1 MEGKK
6 RRHPP
11 SKTERI
17 LSAGIAGV
25 VLGGI
30 GGTIIGA
37 SFNSALLGAIL
48 GAILIGP
55 AEAITD
61 NLRKEGES
69 KPWFYR
75 MLVMSFVGAVLGA
88 ILGMLF
94 KGLSLTAS
102 ENENLTV
109 VKLPPLNEGIE
120 VLVENENLST
130 EIRFYLA
137 GLNFLTLYYSI
148 DRIDT

>member
-6 RRHPP
+6 RRSPP

-25 VLGGI
+25 ALGGI
-30 GGTIIGA
+30 G
-37 SFNSALLGAIL
+37 

-61 NLRKEGES
+61 NLRKEGEP
-69 KPWFYR
+69 KPLFYR
-75 MLVMSFVGAVLGA
+75 MLVMSFVGAVLGE
-88 ILGMLF
+88 ILGMF
-94 KGLSLTAS
+94 FTGSSLTAS
-102 ENENLTV
+102 ENEKINAV
-109 VKLPPLNEGIE
+109 ELPTSNEEIE
-120 VLVENENLST
+120 VLVEKEQLRT
-130 EIRFYLA
+130 EHRFYLA
-137 GLNFLTLYYSI
+137 GLNFLTLYYNM

>member
-1 MEGKK
+1 
-6 RRHPP
+6 
-11 SKTERI
+11 
-17 LSAGIAGV
+17 
-25 VLGGI
+25 
-30 GGTIIGA
+30 
-37 SFNSALLGAIL
+37 
-48 GAILIGP
+48 
-55 AEAITD
+55 
-61 NLRKEGES
+61 
-69 KPWFYR
+69 
-75 MLVMSFVGAVLGA
+75 MSFVGAVLGA

-109 VKLPPLNEGIE
+109 MKLPTLNEGIE
-120 VLVENENLST
+120 VLVENEKLRT